1 MRKGRDITSMDQA
14 ITILQV
20 ISPIFTAVILGIY
33 ARRASMMTPEQMQG
47 LQQFVLKF
55 GLPCVLFNSCYSASL
70 GAESVTSMALI
81 LPLLLLSSIW
91 GFRLRKNKFPYY
103 NLPMM
108 FSSQETGM
116 LGIPL
121 FIALFGA
128 EHAYRIGVLDLAQS
142 MIAIPMIA
150 ILAAGTGKTPSV
162 SEIIKDVI
170 RSPLLLM
177 SLLGLALNLSGMA
190 ALLNKTGFGAVITQA
205 TSFLAQPVSAA
216 MLFSV
221 GYNFSIRQGNRG
233 TIFRLAGLHFALFA
247 VFCAVMQAALFLMPS
262 VAPETRWAVLLYC
275 TLPCSYLT
283 PGLGRTEDEYTVTS
297 SICSILTLV
306 SLAIFCGIAIAVV
319 S

>member
-1 MRKGRDITSMDQA
+1 MDQVS
-14 ITILQV
+14 TILQV

-33 ARRASMMTPEQMQG
+33 ARRASMITPEQMQG

-70 GAESVTSMALI
+70 GAESVTSMALT

-91 GFRLRKNKFPYY
+91 GFLIRKNKFPYH

-128 EHAYRIGVLDLAQS
+128 EHAYRVGVLDLAQS
-142 MIAIPMIA
+142 VIAIPVIA

-162 SEIIKDVI
+162 SEIAKDVA

-190 ALLNKTGFGAVITQA
+190 ALLNETGFGPVITQA
-205 TSFLAQPVSAA
+205 TGFIAQPVSAA

-221 GYNFSIRQGNRG
+221 GYNFSIRQGNRA
-233 TIFRLAGLHFALFA
+233 TIFRLAGLHFAVFA
-247 VFCAVMQAALFLMPS
+247 VFCAVMQGALFLMPS
-262 VAPETRWAVLLYC
+262 VEPETRWAVLLYC
-275 TLPCSYLT
+275 ALPCSYLT
-283 PGLGRTEDEYTVTS
+283 PSLGRTEEEHTIAS
-297 SICSILTLV
+297 GICSILTLATLTV
-306 SLAIFCGIAIAVV
+306 FCGIAIAVV
-319 S
+319 